1 MSNQNI
7 QNIKAASGQILS
19 ILGKQKAV
27 IAIFVIFIV
36 MIFPDTNFYT
46 ALNLSNLLEAVST
59 NAIIAFGVT
68 FAVICKGC
76 DLSVGSVM
84 AMAGIIAIMLINSGM
99 NMALAILIA
108 ILSGSVVGFVNGF
121 LIVHQKSEAFIIT
134 LGMGMLVQGV
144 ALLLTNAVN
153 VAATDPNF
161 QRLANDTWLGIPN
174 IAAFMI
180 ILGVIAFLLLRFTNF
195 GRNVYALGGDY
206 EVAEH
211 SGINVVR
218 TKWLAFVLTGTFAA
232 IAGVLAA
239 SRMNTGIPIAGV
251 EVPLMVN
258 CGVVLGG
265 TSFAGGVGG
274 VPQSFV
280 GVFVL
285 FLMSNS
291 MMMLGFS
298 PFQQQLVRGIII
310 VTIIAFSCYAEKRKR
325 ENVNLPGGRRL
336 GNVKVQ

>member
-1 MSNQNI
+1 MQGGREMNQNV
-7 QNIKAASGQILS
+7 QTMGTRTLK

-27 IAIFVIFIV
+27 IAIALIFIV

-46 ALNLSNLLEAVST
+46 TANFSNLLEAVST

-68 FAVICKGC
+68 LAVICKGC

-84 AMAGIIAIMLINSGM
+84 VLAGVIAIMLINRGM
-99 NMALAILIA
+99 NMALAITIA
-108 ILSGSVVGFVNGF
+108 ILSGSVVGFINGF

-144 ALLLTNAVN
+144 ALLLTNANPVS
-153 VAATDPNF
+153 ATDPNF
-161 QRLANDTWLGIPN
+161 QRIANDNWLAIPN

-180 ILGVIAFLLLRFTNF
+180 FLGILTFLLLRFTSF
-195 GRNVYALGGDY
+195 GRNCYALGGDY

-211 SGINVVR
+211 SGIKVVR
-218 TKWLAFVLTGTFAA
+218 TKWFAFVLTGTFAA

-239 SRMNTGIPIAGV
+239 SRMNTGLPIAGV

-258 CGVVLGG
+258 CGVVIGG

-274 VPQSFV
+274 IPQSFIGIFV
-280 GVFVL
+280 IFLLRNAMGMLGIEPFYQQFVL
-285 FLMSNS
+285 
-291 MMMLGFS
+291 G
-298 PFQQQLVRGIII
+298 VII
-310 VTIIAFSCYAEKRKR
+310 VTIISLDCYFIKRKK
-325 ENVNLPGGRRL
+325 EAV
-336 GNVKVQ
+336 

>member
-1 MSNQNI
+1 MNQNV
-7 QNIKAASGQILS
+7 QVFGRQALKILS
-19 ILGKQKAV
+19 KQKAV
-27 IAIFVIFIV
+27 IAIAIMFIV
-36 MIFPDTNFYT
+36 MIFSDSNFYT
-46 ALNLSNLLEAVST
+46 ALNLSNLLAEAST

-68 FAVICKGC
+68 LAVICKGC

-84 AMAGIIAIMLINSGM
+84 AMSGIIAIMLLNSGM
-99 NMALAILIA
+99 NMALAIVIA
-108 ILSGSVVGFVNGF
+108 ILSGSVVGFINGF

-144 ALLLTNAVN
+144 ALLLTNAIN
-153 VAATDPNF
+153 VAARDPNF
-161 QRLANDTWLGIPN
+161 QRIANDNWFGIPN
-174 IAAFMI
+174 IAFFMI
-180 ILGVIAFLLLRFTNF
+180 ILGVLTWLLLRFTRF
-195 GRNVYALGGDY
+195 GRNIYALGGDY

-258 CGVVLGG
+258 CGVVIGG

-274 VPQSFV
+274 VPQSFI
-280 GVFVL
+280 GIFAM
-285 FLMSNS
+285 FLLRNS
-291 MMMLGFS
+291 MRMLGID
-298 PFQQQLVRGIII
+298 PFTQNLVLGVMIVAIISLDCLAI
-310 VTIIAFSCYAEKRKR
+310 KRKK
-325 ENVNLPGGRRL
+325 EAV
-336 GNVKVQ
+336 